1 MKQALK
7 NIAIVLL
14 GIIFGMIVNIG
25 LIILGGTIFP
35 PSENFEPM
43 NAINWDLKYFIF
55 PFLAH
60 SIGTLSGAF
69 IVSKLSKKSSII
81 LPLVVGLYFLSG
93 GIYMITILPAP
104 MWFVLLDVILGYIPM
119 ALLGWKISK
128 WIVPFPLDLSKESTN
143 LFFK

>member
-1 MKQALK
+1 MKQTLK
-7 NIAIVLL
+7 NIAIVIL
-14 GIIFGMIVNIG
+14 GIIVGMIVNIG
-25 LIILGGTIFP
+25 LIILGGAIFP

-43 NAINWDLKYFIF
+43 NAINWDFKYFIF

-60 SIGTLSGAF
+60 SIGTLSGAL

-81 LPLVVGLYFLSG
+81 LPLIVGLYFLLG

-119 ALLGWKISK
+119 ALLGWK
-128 WIVPFPLDLSKESTN
+128 LANE
-143 LFFK
+143 

>member
-1 MKQALK
+1 MKQTLK

-35 PSENFEPM
+35 PPENFEPM

-60 SIGTLSGAF
+60 SIGTLSGAL

-81 LPLVVGLYFLSG
+81 LPLIVGLYFLFG

-104 MWFVLLDVILGYIPM
+104 MWFVLLYVILNYIPM
-119 ALLGWKISK
+119 ALLRCKISK
-128 WIVPFPLDLSKESTN
+128 
-143 LFFK
+143 

>member
-1 MKQALK
+1 MKQTSK

-14 GIIFGMIVNIG
+14 GIIFGLIVNIG
-25 LIILGGTIFP
+25 LIILGVTIFP
-35 PSENFEPM
+35 PPENFETM

-60 SIGTLSGAF
+60 SIGTLSGAL
-69 IVSKLSKKSSII
+69 IVSKLSNKSSII
-81 LPLVVGLYFLSG
+81 LPLIVGLYFLMG

-119 ALLGWKISK
+119 ALLGWK
-128 WIVPFPLDLSKESTN
+128 LAN
-143 LFFK
+143 

>member
-1 MKQALK
+1 MKQTLK

-69 IVSKLSKKSSII
+69 MVSKLAKKSSII
-81 LPLVVGLYFLSG
+81 LPLIIGLYFLSG
-93 GIYMITILPAP
+93 GIYMVTILPAP
-104 MWFVLLDVILGYIPM
+104 TWFVSLDLILGYIPM
-119 ALLGWKISK
+119 SLIGWKLATCCPQSRI
-128 WIVPFPLDLSKESTN
+128 D
-143 LFFK
+143 

>member
-1 MKQALK
+1 MKQTLK
-7 NIAIVLL
+7 NIAILIL
-14 GIIFGMIVNIG
+14 GIIVGMIVNIG

-43 NAINWDLKYFIF
+43 NAMNWDFKYFIF

-60 SIGTLSGAF
+60 SIGTLSGAL
-69 IVSKLSKKSSII
+69 IVSKLSNKSSII
-81 LPLVVGLYFLSG
+81 LPLIVGLYFLMG

-119 ALLGWKISK
+119 ALLGWK
-128 WIVPFPLDLSKESTN
+128 LANE
-143 LFFK
+143 

>member
-1 MKQALK
+1 MKQTLK
-7 NIAIVLL
+7 NIAIVIL
-14 GIIFGMIVNIG
+14 GIIVGMIVNIG

-43 NAINWDLKYFIF
+43 NAINWDFKYFIF

-60 SIGTLSGAF
+60 SIGTLSGAL
-69 IVSKLSKKSSII
+69 IVSKLSNKSSII
-81 LPLVVGLYFLSG
+81 LPLIVGLYFLMG

-119 ALLGWKISK
+119 ALLGWK
-128 WIVPFPLDLSKESTN
+128 LANE
-143 LFFK
+143 